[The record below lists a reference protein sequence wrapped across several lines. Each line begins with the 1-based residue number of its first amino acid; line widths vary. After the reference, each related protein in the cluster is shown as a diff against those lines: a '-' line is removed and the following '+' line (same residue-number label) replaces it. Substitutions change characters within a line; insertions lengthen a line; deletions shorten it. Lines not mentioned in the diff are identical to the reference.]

1 MVLRWPTE
9 VRNRVK
15 PVAWCNCRAV

>member
-1 MVLRWPTE
+1 MRWPTE